1 MRSAPS
7 DIDETRRPNSRASA
21 RVRNAESE
29 GGPGGGEGWP
39 AKSERVAT
47 EGVEEREKE
56 RRKERARGGREQRGV
71 AGAQ

>member
-1 MRSAPS
+1 
-7 DIDETRRPNSRASA
+7 
-21 RVRNAESE
+21 VRNAESE

-47 EGVEEREKE
+47 EGVEEQEKE